1 MRRAARHDARGVG
14 ACGAAR
20 AGEQGRR
27 RFGAMVVALGAS
39 GMVIG
44 ALESGA
50 MAALAAT
57 PTSVP
62 AAESRASAKGKDV
75 VEPTPVGIEGRHI
88 LRVTGARA
96 GSVML
101 APLGER
107 PSILVRVA
115 STQREGEAVLY
126 DLRYV
131 GRRAGEF
138 DLRQTLQYVDGAEL
152 ADVEP
157 VVVGIKS
164 MIPDDHDLLM
174 VELKTRTPSM
184 TPTYTL
190 ALIVVG
196 TLWAAPLVVL
206 GLRWIGRM
214 RAKRPVPVVAA
225 LSLWDL
231 LRPLLEKAAR
241 GELTVQERARL
252 EMLALGAWIERLGLK
267 NERHA
272 TVMERLREHH
282 GASTAVDVLN
292 GWLHAREPDV
302 SLLREQLHLLA
313 PPEPGNEGGE
323 GSGEGGERGRAGAGV
338 ASVGAGSAGGVA

>member
-1 MRRAARHDARGVG
+1 MRRAARHDASNVVVCESTRGF
-14 ACGAAR
+14 A
-20 AGEQGRR
+20 Q
-27 RFGAMVVALGAS
+27 FSAMVVALSAGVA
-39 GMVIG
+39 MIG
-44 ALESGA
+44 AMESGA
-50 MAALAAT
+50 MAAPAAT

-138 DLRQTLQYVDGAEL
+138 DLRQTLQYVDGSVL

-196 TLWAAPLVVL
+196 TLWAVPLVVL
-206 GLRWIGRM
+206 GVKWIARM

-282 GASTAVDVLN
+282 GASAAVDVLN

-313 PPEPGNEGGE
+313 PPEPGSGG
-323 GSGEGGERGRAGAGV
+323 GEGGERGRAGAGV
-338 ASVGAGSAGGVA
+338 ASVGAGSAGGAA